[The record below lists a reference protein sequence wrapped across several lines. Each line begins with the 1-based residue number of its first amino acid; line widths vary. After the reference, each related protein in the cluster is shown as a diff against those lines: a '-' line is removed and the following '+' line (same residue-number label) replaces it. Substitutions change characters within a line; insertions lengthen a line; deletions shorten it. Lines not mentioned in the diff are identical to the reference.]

1 MLNAQYPAEIVG
13 AMDTTNL
20 ILSIAY
26 EMVRLSWDPRP
37 NVTHNNR
44 AIFDFRFAPA
54 LEFRGREGG
63 RFY

>member
-1 MLNAQYPAEIVG
+1 MLYAQYLGGILG

-26 EMVRLSWDPRP
+26 EMVRFPWDPRL